1 MRPLNGADNKTGE
14 FHMKKFLK
22 DDSGVTAIEYALI
35 AAAMGAGL
43 IAITPTLL
51 TSVTA
56 KFTTINGYYK

>member
-1 MRPLNGADNKTGE
+1 
-14 FHMKKFLK
+14 MKKFLK